1 MGMDRNCKKI
11 DLIRGSHPPKRN
23 IERERERERG
33 RLRKREIKRER
44 ERDALN
50 NELVYSSF
58 HI

>member
-23 IERERERERG
+23 IERERERERERG
-33 RLRKREIKRER
+33 RLRK
-44 ERDALN
+44 RDALN